1 MELKRVVVTGLGAIT
16 SLGNDIESTWSAM
29 LDGVSGVAPITQ
41 FDTTNFKTQFAG
53 EVKNFDPS
61 SILDRKEARKLD
73 RYGQFTLWVADQAIR
88 DSQLDMDSEDSLR
101 MGVVW
106 GSGIGGLRT
115 FEDEIGDYYKTEATP
130 RFSPFF
136 LPKMLISMGAGQ
148 LSLRYK
154 LQGPSY
160 ATTSACASSS
170 HAIANAFDLIRLGKA
185 DIMLAGGAEADITQG
200 GIGSFN
206 SMHALSTRND
216 SPATASRPFSASR
229 DGFVMGEGAA
239 CLVLEEYNHAIAR
252 GAKIYAELAGT
263 GMTSD
268 AYHMTAP
275 DPEGQGAAR
284 VMLEAIREAGIDP
297 SLVGHINTHGTSTPL
312 GDIAELKAIRTVF
325 GEHTN
330 EIRIN
335 STKSM
340 TGHALGAAGAIEA
353 VATILALRDGIVPP
367 TINHDEEDKDEN
379 IDYAMHI
386 VFNKAEKCD
395 IEYAISNT
403 FGFGGH
409 NASLLFKKY

>member
-1 MELKRVVVTGLGAIT
+1 MELKRVVVTGLGAI
-16 SLGNDIESTWSAM
+16 SALGHDTESMWQAM
-29 LDGVSGVAPITQ
+29 LAGVSGVGPITL
-41 FDTTNFKTQFAG
+41 FDATNFKTQIAA
-53 EVKNFDPS
+53 EVKDFDPS

-73 RYGQFTLWVADQAIR
+73 RYGQFAIWAADQAVR
-88 DSQLDMDSEDSLR
+88 DAALNLEAEDSTR
-101 MGVVW
+101 MGVLW
-106 GSGIGGLRT
+106 GSGIGGLRA
-115 FEDEIGDYYKTEATP
+115 FEDEIGDYYKTETTP

-136 LPKMLISMGAGQ
+136 MPKVLISMGAGQ

-160 ATTSACASSS
+160 ATTSACASAS

-185 DIMLAGGAEADITQG
+185 DVMFAGGAEAGITQG
-200 GIGSFN
+200 CIGSFN

-216 SPATASRPFSASR
+216 SPETASRPFSGSR

-239 CLVLEEYNHAIAR
+239 CLILEEYNHAVAR
-252 GAKIYAELAGT
+252 GAKIYAEIAGT

-275 DPEGQGAAR
+275 DPEGRGAAR
-284 VMLEAIREAGIDP
+284 VMQEAIREAGIEP

-312 GDIAELKAIRTVF
+312 GDVAELKAIREVF
-325 GEHTN
+325 GDHAYD
-330 EIRIN
+330 IRIN

-367 TINHDEEDKDEN
+367 TINHNEDDKDEN

-395 IEYAISNT
+395 LQYAISNT

-409 NASLLFKKY
+409 NASLLFKKI